1 MPDQTLINAAE
12 NLRRFQESLIPAFEE
27 IAETFLAGAPGNAS
41 DLQTYLDSS
50 VRVHGIRYRRRTI
63 LLAIHDMKH
72 EHTAPQTLQKETLAY
87 LMLLNVR
94 PIPPLNSYRDIATAL
109 LRMEIVIR
117 LGAPLVGE
125 ESSIARPDWSH
136 PGPDIKGSLPSA

>member
-1 MPDQTLINAAE
+1 MSDQTLINAAE

-50 VRVHGIRYRRRTI
+50 VRVHGIRYRRRTV

-72 EHTAPQTLQKETLAY
+72 ERASPQRLQKETLAY

-94 PIPPLNSYRDIATAL
+94 PIPPLSSYRDIATAL
-109 LRMEIVIR
+109 LRMEIVMR
-117 LGAPLVGE
+117 LGTPLGGE
-125 ESSIARPDWSH
+125 ETSIAQPAW
-136 PGPDIKGSLPSA
+136 PGSGQNAAGSMPSA